1 MAEMGKGTGERWCAP
16 HHPMQA
22 VRNHKYLGHPFSTGG
37 GGISSLQQNGKAT
50 CTLGSGF
57 WVLLKSRCLSLL
69 LTHTGPLLSVHEDS
83 GLKPNEGSRGIPS
96 AAFPLSS

>member
-37 GGISSLQQNGKAT
+37 GGHLIPTAEWEGHMHSARL
-50 CTLGSGF
+50 LGSPQEQMLVPPAHTHGATAKCPRGF
-57 WVLLKSRCLSLL
+57 WVKAKR
-69 LTHTGPLLSVHEDS
+69 
-83 GLKPNEGSRGIPS
+83 GL
-96 AAFPLSS
+96 